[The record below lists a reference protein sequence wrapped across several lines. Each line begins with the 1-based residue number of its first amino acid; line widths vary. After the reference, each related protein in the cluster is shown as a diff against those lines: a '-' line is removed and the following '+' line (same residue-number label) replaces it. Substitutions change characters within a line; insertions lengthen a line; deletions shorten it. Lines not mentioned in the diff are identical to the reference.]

1 LSISGFVVDFLLS
14 AVDVEGADF
23 KNAVLLVAL
32 KSKWPFSC
40 PAFSIDPVAGYRL
53 IALIIRPIVDVIV
66 ASESELA
73 KKLLQERSER
83 TIPSRSANESLHVEL
98 GLNLLKIIEL
108 VRILHES

>member
-1 LSISGFVVDFLLS
+1 MSISGFVVDFLLS

-83 TIPSRSANESLHVEL
+83 TIPSRANESLHVEL